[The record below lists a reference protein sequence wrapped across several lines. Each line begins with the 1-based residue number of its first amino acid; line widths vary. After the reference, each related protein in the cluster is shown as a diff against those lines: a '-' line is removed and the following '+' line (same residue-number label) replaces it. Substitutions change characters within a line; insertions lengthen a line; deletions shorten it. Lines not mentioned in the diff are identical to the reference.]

1 MNGRRILGPLMAVIL
16 AQLLITIS
24 AIPVLA
30 ASLTVSP
37 PSGPVDKTVSVS
49 GMGFTASNP
58 YTVTFAYGTP
68 FSVSVGRGIIGDNG
82 DIPLTSFRVPV
93 IPGGAYTIRVET
105 FGETGE
111 HVSRTFLIVP
121 EIDLDKSYGYVGN
134 QATIDGTG
142 FAASKTV
149 AIYFEDEA
157 VTAVKT
163 DENGRFTDATFT
175 VPESSRGTHTVRA
188 RDESNNYATDSFSTR
203 ESLTI
208 TPTSGTPGDEVTV
221 NGRGF
226 RSNRPIT
233 ITFDRDVVS
242 PTAPEPRSDDRGS
255 FTGVFTVPPRPTGTH
270 EVEASDATNKARANF
285 TVAAGVTLTPTSSTV
300 GTKLTVTGTGFSGL
314 VTVKYDDEIVA
325 TTLAESS
332 GDFSASFDA
341 PPSIPGAHTISASDA
356 TNTKTVTFTMEL
368 ITPSVITPPVPVPL
382 LPPAGTETEPTIHFD
397 WEDIKDPGLPVTYT
411 MQLASDRGF
420 TSIVLEKK
428 ALSKSEYTITET
440 EKLKPGGKSAPYYW
454 RVKAVDSAANES
466 AWSSPRSFYV
476 GSTFSLAKWGLYILI
491 GLGVLLVLLL
501 GFVLGKRTSYR

>member
-1 MNGRRILGPLMAVIL
+1 MNGRRILGPMIAVTL

-30 ASLTVSP
+30 ASLSVSP
-37 PSGPVDKTVSVS
+37 PSGPVDKAVSVS

-68 FSVSVGRGIIGDNG
+68 FSVSVGRGIVGDNG

-134 QATIDGTG
+134 QATVDGTG

-157 VTAVKT
+157 VTAIKT
-163 DENGRFTDATFT
+163 DENGRFSDATFT
-175 VPESSRGTHTVRA
+175 VPESSRGTHTVQA
-188 RDESNNYATDSFSTR
+188 RDETNNYATDSFSTR

-242 PTAPEPRSDDRGS
+242 PTTPEPRSDDKGS
-255 FTGVFTVPPRPTGTH
+255 FTGVFTVPLRPSGTY
-270 EVEASDATNKARANF
+270 EVEAGDGTNKARANF

-300 GTKLTVTGTGFSGL
+300 GAKLTVTGTGFSGL
-314 VTVKYDDEIVA
+314 VTVKYDDEVVA

-332 GDFSASFDA
+332 GDFSASFDV
-341 PPSIPGAHTISASDA
+341 PPSTPGAHTISASDA
-356 TNTKTVTFTMEL
+356 TNTKTVTFTTEL
-368 ITPSVITPPVPVPL
+368 KELKALPLPVLL
-382 LPPAGTETEPTIHFD
+382 LPPAGTETESTIHFD

-411 MQLASDRGF
+411 MQLASNRDF
-420 TSIVLEKK
+420 TSIVVEKK
-428 ALSKSEYTITET
+428 ELSKSEYSITET

-454 RVKAVDSAANES
+454 RVKTVDSAANES
-466 AWSSPRSFYV
+466 AWSSPQSFYV

-501 GFVLGKRTSYR
+501 GFVLGRRTSYG